1 MRLGRNQTIAV
12 TAYGLGLVATYALVW
27 VGRLSG
33 LEWASFL
40 TPYLGV
46 GVATIL
52 GASAAVK
59 IGEAVGSG
67 SRPASGQG
75 E

>member
-27 VGRLSG
+27 AGRLTG

-46 GVATIL
+46 GVATVL

-59 IGEAVGSG
+59 VADAFGPRTPESD
-67 SRPASGQG
+67 Q
-75 E
+75 